1 MQETVDTEELRQRL
15 AAAEG
20 LNVQLERA
28 LESRVVIE
36 QAKGVLAERLH
47 VSVEEAFE
55 MLRYAARSA
64 RVRLHELATRVVQ
77 EPRTPS
83 PVVVALARRSR
94 WRAALLRERNEAI
107 GVVLAELAED
117 VAAQQARIAGKFRGG
132 PAG

>member
-1 MQETVDTEELRQRL
+1 MDELKQRL

-20 LNVQLERA
+20 LNAQLERA

-36 QAKGVLAERLH
+36 QAKGILAERLH

-55 MLRYAARSA
+55 ILRYAARSA
-64 RVRLHELATRVVQ
+64 RVRLHELATLVIE

-107 GVVLAELAED
+107 GVVLAELTDA
-117 VAAQQARIAGKFRGG
+117 VAAQQARIAGRFRATP
-132 PAG
+132 PAR